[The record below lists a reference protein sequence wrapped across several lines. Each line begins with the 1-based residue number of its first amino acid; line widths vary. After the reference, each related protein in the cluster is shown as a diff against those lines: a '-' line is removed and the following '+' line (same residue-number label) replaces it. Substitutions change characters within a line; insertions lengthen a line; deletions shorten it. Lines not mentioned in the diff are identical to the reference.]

1 VTGPPPTPPPKWKT
15 AIVTLVA
22 VFPPVLLFN
31 LTVIPYLGGISVVL
45 RTLTLCVG
53 VTAAVT
59 WVMMPRIMPLVKN
72 WLNAPRPEPAEASPR
87 SRGGRRRRGGDFDDE
102 DRTPAWL
109 LDPAQDDRGAEPGP
123 WPDPRE
129 PAPWPDPREPAPWPD
144 PRESDPWSDPR
155 EPASRRPGPGWD
167 DDPPYPEGNRR
178 APWYGR
184 QQPWYGRPNEDEHPT
199 EVFRRDDYR
208 EDDYYEEP
216 ARYAPEPEWAQPRDR
231 GPGTGRYRR

>member
-1 VTGPPPTPPPKWKT
+1 MTGPPPTPPPKWKT

-31 LTVIPYLGGISVVL
+31 LTVIPYLGGLSVVL

-72 WLNAPRPEPAEASPR
+72 WLNAPRPAADEGSSR
-87 SRGGRRRRGGDFDDE
+87 SRGGRRRGGDFADE
-102 DRTPAWL
+102 DRKPAWL
-109 LDPAQDDRGAEPGP
+109 LDPAPDERDAEP
-123 WPDPRE
+123 
-129 PAPWPDPREPAPWPD
+129 
-144 PRESDPWSDPR
+144 DPWSAPRDPA
-155 EPASRRPGPGWD
+155 PRRPGPGWD
-167 DDPPYPEGNRR
+167 EDPPYPQGGRR

-184 QQPWYGRPNEDEHPT
+184 QQPWYGRPNEDEYPT

-208 EDDYYEEP
+208 EDDYDEQP
-216 ARYAPEPEWAQPRDR
+216 ARYERYDEPEWAPPRDR